1 MKLQTKQEQIENW
14 LRIGFTQP
22 IGKISEVFYYDKRDN
37 QFFSILV
44 SDYFNFDENYKIPN
58 NITSSYPKNILLIL
72 ADRMQRI
79 ENNDKSII
87 ILPRFGKLTENN
99 DSKNLSEKIDSFI
112 KINAISID
120 NSSIWEID
128 QTGSVSIDL
137 RNEKRK
143 KVWWK
148 FWKYSYNS

>member
-58 NITSSYPKNILLIL
+58 NVTSSYPKNILLIL

-79 ENNDKSII
+79 ENNDKS
-87 ILPRFGKLTENN
+87 
-99 DSKNLSEKIDSFI
+99 KN
-112 KINAISID
+112 
-120 NSSIWEID
+120 
-128 QTGSVSIDL
+128 
-137 RNEKRK
+137 
-143 KVWWK
+143 
-148 FWKYSYNS
+148 